1 MYEGLYRQQNN
12 RHGLQ
17 QLAKPIAQ
25 PLARLGIGQDEALYH
40 MTMKVEYVNK
50 IPTVITPDVQT
61 APLALATYSEQYKQH
76 TDDEYNKDFYIGETL
91 GGI

>member
-1 MYEGLYRQQNN
+1 MYEGLYRQQSN

-17 QLAKPIAQ
+17 QLVKPIAR
-25 PLARLGIGQDEALYH
+25 PLARLGVGDDETRYH

-50 IPTVITPDVQT
+50 IPTVITPDVNT
-61 APLALATYSEQYKQH
+61 APLALATYSEQYHNHQ
-76 TDDEYNKDFYIGETL
+76 DDEYEKDFYMGETL